1 MTVFLKQSTAT
12 TIVIGPFVDDTDG
25 KTAETGLTISQ
36 GDVLLWKQGGTTLAQ
51 KTEATSATHRSNGLY
66 TVPLD
71 TTDTNTLGQLIVS
84 VNESGA
90 LPVRHDF
97 QVVTA
102 NVWDSLFSTD
112 KLEVDVAQWLG
123 TAAATPTVAGVPEVD
138 MTHMAGGTAN
148 VLNLNASAS
157 TIIRGTVDNSAHSPT
172 NTEFE
177 SDDITTATADFYNG
191 RLVIFTSGSLAGQ
204 AARINDYA
212 KVGSNGHFTVST
224 LAGSAPA
231 NNDTFVIV

>member
-1 MTVFLKQSTAT
+1 MTVLLKQSTAT

-112 KLEVDVAQWLG
+112 VLDVSVTQWLG

-138 MTHMAGGTAN
+138 ITHMAGGTAN

-157 TIIRGTVDNSAHSPT
+157 TIVRGTVDNSAHTPSA
-172 NTEFE
+172 TEFE
-177 SDDITTATADFYNG
+177 ADDITTAAADFYNG
-191 RLVIFTSGSLAGQ
+191 RLIIFTSGSLANQ
-204 AARINDYA
+204 AARINDYS

-224 LAGSAPA
+224 LTSAPA